1 MISKALAKYVR
12 MSPKKTRLVVDAIR
26 GKNVAESLAVLP
38 NIKKKASEYLEEL
51 IRSAVNNAKV
61 KYPEE
66 HYTEDVLFIS
76 KITADGGPSLV
87 RFRAA
92 SMGRATMIRK
102 RTSHILVE
110 LDVDK
115 EKMAHH
121 EDEMAKSKKTVKT
134 KQEAETKKKSKK
146 TVVKGSK

>member
-26 GKNVAESLAVLP
+26 GKNVAEALAVLP
-38 NIKKKASEYLEEL
+38 NINKKASEYLEEL